1 MKNLLLSFLIFS
13 IFSGCCGLEETL
25 SGSDSCLD
33 QIFTETRKV
42 SMNSKF
48 GLNDNNFFTYA
59 NKITSSQI
67 KSALQVPNNG
77 TVKKVSL
84 NSAVFK
90 YSSYNDNACRS
101 LFVNLAV
108 ISSDGQ
114 INFLILKEQNLLL
127 PLILGQ
133 SAINSYL
140 NTEGVKELDRALQR
154 YAANT
159 ADSDLSFILSG
170 DGLPKGSLAHWDL
183 TITMEITVVYEVCR
197 YAPLGAGERVCE

>member
-1 MKNLLLSFLIFS
+1 MKYLLFSFLLFS
-13 IFSGCCGLEETL
+13 IFSGCCELEEFMT
-25 SGSDSCLD
+25 GDDSCLD

-42 SMNSKF
+42 SINTKF

-67 KSALQVPNNG
+67 KSALQVPNDG

-101 LFVNLAV
+101 LFANIAV
-108 ISSDGQ
+108 VSSDGQ
-114 INFLILKEQNLLL
+114 IDFLILKEQNLLL
-127 PLILGQ
+127 PLIIGQ
-133 SAINSYL
+133 TAINSYL
-140 NTEGVKELDRALQR
+140 NSDGVKELDRALQQ

-170 DGLPKGSLAHWDL
+170 DGLPKGALAHWDL